1 MKQIGKTYATNYR
14 KKLQNLIT
22 KKQVTRIPSSLE
34 ICQAKQT
41 YSAPW
46 TQDVNS
52 MYIRRSEDVQ
62 DVWWTSYVRS
72 IYVLSSKDNISNN
85 VDYKSSYSN
94 ECTHCKY
101 VSIYQHACIYQHF
114 HCSVVC
120 LVLHSNVF
128 FCFSLEIW
136 DGTFCENSF
145 H

>member
-1 MKQIGKTYATNYR
+1 MPQITQKNYKILS
-14 KKLQNLIT
+14 KKSKLPVYLHPWKSVKRNKHT
-22 KKQVTRIPSSLE
+22 PP
-34 ICQAKQT
+34 
-41 YSAPW
+41 PW

-72 IYVLSSKDNISNN
+72 IYVLSRKDNISNN
-85 VDYKSSYSN
+85 VDCRSSYSN
-94 ECTHCKY
+94 ECMHCKY

>member
-1 MKQIGKTYATNYR
+1 MPQITQKNY
-14 KKLQNLIT
+14 KILSQKSKLPVYLHPWKSVKRNKHT
-22 KKQVTRIPSSLE
+22 PP
-34 ICQAKQT
+34 
-41 YSAPW
+41 PW

-62 DVWWTSYVRS
+62 DVWWTFYVRS
-72 IYVLSSKDNISNN
+72 IYVLSRKDNISNN

-94 ECTHCKY
+94 ECMHCKY